1 MLRGSGFLCLFLS
14 LLVGCGSSDPD
25 VNYVEGVVTMGGN
38 PVADATVIFSPV
50 EGSGGR
56 PATGK
61 TDAAGVYKLTD
72 LQASTV
78 NSGAAIGEYQ
88 VSINKSSGDQIGA
101 GLGEGG
107 DTIDDSAEDQGAGI
121 APDKVIGMK
130 SLVPDKYT
138 RPDTSGLT
146 ATVKAGRNEGVNF
159 DLTAK

>member
-1 MLRGSGFLCLFLS
+1 MLRVSGFLCLFLS
-14 LLVGCGSSDPD
+14 LLVGCGTSDPD

-38 PVADATVIFSPV
+38 PLPDATVIFSPV
-50 EGSGGR
+50 AGSEGR

-72 LQASTV
+72 LQATAV
-78 NSGAAIGEYQ
+78 GAGAAIGEYQ
-88 VSINKSSGDQIGA
+88 VSINKSSGVEIGA
-101 GLGEGG
+101 GLGEGEVA
-107 DTIDDSAEDQGAGI
+107 DDAAEDQGAGM
-121 APDKVIGMK
+121 APDKVIGLK

-159 DLTAK
+159 DLTEK

>member
-1 MLRGSGFLCLFLS
+1 MVRVSGFLCLFLS

-38 PVADATVIFSPV
+38 PLADATVIFSPV

-72 LQASTV
+72 LQAATA

-101 GLGEGG
+101 GLGEG
-107 DTIDDSAEDQGAGI
+107 DTIDDAAEDQGANM

-138 RPDTSGLT
+138 RADTSGLT